1 MLRFFLRKLP
11 SIILVLFATSVIAF
25 LLPRFAPGDP
35 AQTIAGSD
43 ATPEQVETIRQALGL
58 DQPLIVQYFTWLG
71 GVLRGDLG
79 MSYIFNRP
87 VGDLIVARLE
97 STIELA
103 LLASLFMIAIG
114 LGLGILGGSAISRFA
129 RVAADITN
137 TLFIAT
143 PAFLAGLLLIVLFGV
158 TWRLLPVSGEVPLT
172 ENPGIGIQYL
182 LLPAFA
188 LGLAQAPAI
197 SRLLQT
203 TMRATY
209 GEEFVDLARAKGA
222 SPKRIT
228 YRHVLRTSL
237 GAAVVAIGIRV
248 GELFGGAII
257 IEAIFA
263 RNGLGQLAVQA
274 VNSRDYQLVQILIMG
289 AVLIAVLSQLVTEV
303 ILAGLDPRVRLDS

>member
-1 MLRFFLRKLP
+1 MFRFLLRKLP
-11 SIILVLFATSVIAF
+11 SIAIVLVATSVIAF

-43 ATPEQVETIRQALGL
+43 ATHDQVEEIRRSLGL
-58 DQPLIVQYFTWLG
+58 DQPLITQYVTWLG
-71 GVLRGDLG
+71 GVLRGNLG

-87 VGDLIVARLE
+87 VSELILGRLE
-97 STIELA
+97 STVELA
-103 LLASLFMIAIG
+103 LLASVFLVVIG
-114 LGLGILGGSAISRFA
+114 LVLGITGGSAQSRGARFA
-129 RVAADITN
+129 VDTTN
-137 TLFIAT
+137 TLLLAT
-143 PAFLAGLLLIVLFGV
+143 PGFLAGLLLIVLFGV
-158 TWRLLPVSGEVPLT
+158 TWPILPVSGEVPLS

-182 LLPAFA
+182 LLPALA
-188 LGLAQAPAI
+188 LGLSQAPSV

-203 TMRATY
+203 TMRTTR

-222 SPKRIT
+222 SPRRIT

-237 GAAVVAIGIRV
+237 GAAVVAIGIRI

-274 VNSRDYQLVQILIMG
+274 VNSRDYQLIQILIMG
-289 AVLIAVLSQLVTEV
+289 AVLIAVLSQLVTEM
-303 ILAGLDPRVRLDS
+303 ILAALDPRVRLDT

>member
-1 MLRFFLRKLP
+1 MLRFLLRKLP
-11 SIILVLFATSVIAF
+11 SIILVLFATSIIAF

-43 ATPEQVETIRQALGL
+43 ASPEQVEAIRASLGL
-58 DQPLIVQYFTWLG
+58 DQPLVVQYFTWLG
-71 GVLRGDLG
+71 GVFRGNLG
-79 MSYIFNRP
+79 ESFIFNRS
-87 VGDLIVARLE
+87 VTDLIGARLE

-103 LLASLFMIAIG
+103 LLAAIFLVIIG
-114 LGLGILGGSAISRFA
+114 FTLGILGGSAQSKVARFA
-129 RVAADITN
+129 VDTTN
-137 TLFIAT
+137 TLLLAT

-158 TWRLLPVSGEVPLT
+158 TWRILPVSGEVPLT
-172 ENPGIGIQYL
+172 QNPEIGIQYL
-182 LLPAFA
+182 LLPALA
-188 LGLAQAPAI
+188 LGLSQAPSVA
-197 SRLLQT
+197 RLLQT
-203 TMRATY
+203 TMRTTR

-222 SPKRIT
+222 SARRIT
-228 YRHVLRTSL
+228 FRHVLRTSL

-289 AVLIAVLSQLVTEV
+289 AVLIAVFAQLITEM
-303 ILAGLDPRVRLDS
+303 ILAALDPRVRLDA